1 MPHCSAAGGN
11 PDDGDDDDDDDDDD
25 GDPNNLDYFEE
36 EASIVLTLYLRQVL
50 FPHLGIFSPQ
60 GKLANAENSWS
71 KIPKFP

>member
-11 PDDGDDDDDDDDDD
+11 PDDGDDDDDHHHH
-25 GDPNNLDYFEE
+25 NNLDYF